1 MRALLSG
8 RSLRQL
14 LPVLF
19 FLLAAI
25 PAGAIGMLLTQRA
38 WDRELQT
45 VHDQHLQLARHLAEA
60 LARYAKDAEAVFRL
74 TAANVAADRPV
85 QELSTLLEHL
95 HFKHVC
101 IVDGSGRVER
111 LLSPNAGFK
120 AERVP
125 APLLDTLRAAGA
137 GAASSIVFSNVLPD
151 PRGKP
156 TLFLWQT
163 LGEDRYALGALK
175 TEYFVQLQSAI
186 RFGKKGHAAI
196 DVSPPG

>member
-1 MRALLSG
+1 MRALLSR

-85 QELSTLLEHL
+85 QELTTLLL
-95 HFKHVC
+95 RCGK
-101 IVDGSGRVER
+101 VDREFR
-111 LLSPNAGFK
+111 ECLK
-120 AERVP
+120 
-125 APLLDTLRAAGA
+125 
-137 GAASSIVFSNVLPD
+137 
-151 PRGKP
+151 PRRP
-156 TLFLWQT
+156 CPH
-163 LGEDRYALGALK
+163 
-175 TEYFVQLQSAI
+175 AI
-186 RFGKKGHAAI
+186 LI
-196 DVSPPG
+196 Q